1 VSALPENYATST
13 GAPPSPPPAA
23 GASGRLGFAVA
34 CIAGGAFVMCFAF
47 FGCLWP
53 TYRVKYVYVPTTAE
67 VLDSRITQRMYKPSR
82 GQPYPMSC
90 PQVRIRYVA
99 DGHQYESWI
108 DVYYFPEETHDPAK
122 AAAVRAQFKPGTSV
136 PAWYDPDEPYHAVV
150 TQEYRSWSGGLAL
163 AVIGAMCFFLAVF
176 PYFGPGRS
184 RKPQRDNPEA
194 TIDRGLP
201 RTEEVSALPE
211 NYATFDRAPTPPLR
225 DKPRPSDLYVRLALS
240 SAVIIG
246 LVTLHYGIRSW
257 FPVFLIISIY
267 ACVTPFLVY
276 RYISAWRSRKAR
288 RDHLETTNDHS
299 PQSADDA

>member
-1 VSALPENYATST
+1 L
-13 GAPPSPPPAA
+13 
-23 GASGRLGFAVA
+23 
-34 CIAGGAFVMCFAF
+34 
-47 FGCLWP
+47 
-53 TYRVKYVYVPTTAE
+53 
-67 VLDSRITQRMYKPSR
+67 
-82 GQPYPMSC
+82 
-90 PQVRIRYVA
+90 
-99 DGHQYESWI
+99 
-108 DVYYFPEETHDPAK
+108 YYSSQDARDPAK
-122 AAAVRAQFKPGTSV
+122 NAAELAPFKPGTSV
-136 PAWYDPDEPYHAVV
+136 PAWYDPDEPSHAVV
-150 TQEYRSWSGGLAL
+150 TREYRSWDSGLVVTITG
-163 AVIGAMCFFLAVF
+163 VCFILLPWVYA
-176 PYFGPGRS
+176 YFHARRS
-184 RKPQRDNPEA
+184 RKAQRDHPEA

-299 PQSADDA
+299 PQSADEA